1 MKNIISIIAFTFLL
15 GGCASAPD
23 INLGYYVPK
32 VSSTLTTS
40 ATFWCT
46 TDSSNQYSLHQN
58 VSHSLKHKYSE
69 DLENLYFINP
79 DKIEG
84 VFTSSEFSM
93 TYNGSRLGSLTAKS
107 VGEGDKVIDAAI
119 AAVGLFKSNVV
130 VQGANSSDM
139 NNACLDIKNHGTQVK
154 LADSTIKIF
163 ATITNEMSISYKQ
176 ISGAAKVVGHEF
188 DCTDT
193 SVEALCE
200 SSDIYKADE
209 NSSINVNLFK
219 KYIIPPKVKIKIGK
233 QPIIIQQYDSKCT
246 SYTDQ
251 KYISCLTDENEI
263 VSRQPRKVSI
273 SVENDSGNVLL
284 AKVPL
289 AVPQYGK
296 IFTLP
301 IQHGALFGGTT
312 SSITFAEDG
321 TVKEIQYNTTG
332 GTESLGTAVSKAS
345 DTLKTSSEERAAE
358 LKSEADL
365 LYQKQRLEKCKVS
378 PSTCPV
384 Q

>member
-1 MKNIISIIAFTFLL
+1 MKNIVSIMALTFLL

-32 VSSTLTTS
+32 VTSTLTTS

-46 TDSSNQYSLHQN
+46 TDSSKKYTLHQN

-69 DLENLYFINP
+69 DFENLYFINP

-93 TYNGSRLGSLTAKS
+93 AYNGSRLGSLTAKS
-107 VGEGDKVIDAAI
+107 VGEGDKVIDVAI
-119 AAVGLFKSNVV
+119 AAVGLFKSNVAAP
-130 VQGANSSDM
+130 GATSSDIT
-139 NNACLDIKNHGTQVK
+139 NACTEIEKYGTKTK
-154 LADSTIKIF
+154 LADDTIKLF
-163 ATITNEMSISYKQ
+163 TTVTNEMTISYKKTG
-176 ISGAAKVVGHEF
+176 GAANVGHEF
-188 DCTDT
+188 DCTKT
-193 SVEALCE
+193 SVDALCE
-200 SSDIYKADE
+200 SSDIYKTE
-209 NSSINVNLFK
+209 NSSLDVTLFK
-219 KYIIPPKVKIKIGK
+219 DYIKPPKVKIKIGDEPK
-233 QPIIIQQYDSKCT
+233 IIQQYNSKCSDST
-246 SYTDQ
+246 VT

-273 SVENDSGNVLL
+273 SLENDSGNVLL